1 MENLKIKIKQMVSVM
16 EPLNLDKLRVEM
28 GRMVNSDV
36 LFKVSYGDYLI
47 AMGSKNIQSNFAH
60 VYMTEDHCDNYDLE
74 DYIVRY
80 IEQGF

>member
-16 EPLNLDKLRVEM
+16 EPLNLDKLRIEM

-60 VYMTEDHCDNYDLE
+60 VYMTEDHCDNYALE
-74 DYIVRY
+74 DYIVKK
-80 IEQGF
+80 IEEGF